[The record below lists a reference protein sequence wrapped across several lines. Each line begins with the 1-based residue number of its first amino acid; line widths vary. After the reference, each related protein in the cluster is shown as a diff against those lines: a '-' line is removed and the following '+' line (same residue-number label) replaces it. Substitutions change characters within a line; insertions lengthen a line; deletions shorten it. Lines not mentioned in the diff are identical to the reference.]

1 MSAQVALLEEQQAA
15 SKEAMEADIRARH
28 EEAKA
33 LKAVVDELRNATCN
47 VMGSEAAI
55 VALQVLIHCSIHEE
69 ALIQESCPHML
80 ISVED

>member
-1 MSAQVALLEEQQAA
+1 MAQLEEQQAA

-28 EEAKA
+28 DEARA

-55 VALQVLIHCSIHEE
+55 VALQVLLRCSIHEKR
-69 ALIQESCPHML
+69 PWF
-80 ISVED
+80 

>member
-1 MSAQVALLEEQQAA
+1 MQVAQLEEQQAA

-55 VALQVLIHCSIHEE
+55 VALQVLLHCLIPKE
-69 ALIQESCPHML
+69 ACLNQERCPCG
-80 ISVED
+80 